1 MKILFLGYDA
11 RYEVLISELSSKYEI
26 DSIGYNNSD
35 IKINDIKNM
44 NDYNIIVLPMSGIK
58 NNYAGNVLI
67 PNNLLDNYTGLI
79 YTGNTKGLTEK
90 CLKGNVESFLSDKE
104 IVKNNT
110 IITVDG
116 IMDRIKDIDKV
127 IICIL
132 GYGNI
137 GSMLYDKLVNNYKV
151 IVGVKDNE
159 VGVVEGS
166 FSTSNKKDL
175 EYALLSSDLIINTVP
190 SHIIDEDILNNI
202 DCYFLD
208 VASFPYGVD
217 EKKITNYKFRYDLYS
232 SIPSKYAPIK
242 AGKILLKKF

>member
-11 RYEVLISELSSKYEI
+11 RYEVLISILSNKYEI
-26 DSIGYNNSD
+26 DSIGYNNSNISVSD
-35 IKINDIKNM
+35 IKSIND
-44 NDYNIIVLPMSGIK
+44 YSIIVLPMSGIK
-58 NNYAGNVLI
+58 NNYASNVLI
-67 PNNLLDNYTGLI
+67 PDNLLDNYTGLI
-79 YTGNTKGLTEK
+79 YTGNTKGL
-90 CLKGNVESFLSDKE
+90 KGNVESFLSDKE
-104 IVKNNT
+104 IVHNNT

-137 GSMLYDKLVNNYKV
+137 GSMLYDRLKDNYKV
-151 IVGVKDNE
+151 IVGVKEDE
-159 VGVVEGS
+159 VGIVKDS

-175 EYALLSSDLIINTVP
+175 EYYLKSSDLIINTVP
-190 SHIIDEDILNNI
+190 SHIIDEDILGSIN
-202 DCYFLD
+202 CYFLD
-208 VASFPYGVD
+208 IASFPYGVD
-217 EKKITNYKFRYDLYS
+217 KTKITNYKFKYDLYS

>member
-11 RYEVLISELSSKYEI
+11 RYEVLINLLSNKYEI
-26 DSIGYNNSD
+26 DSIGYNNS
-35 IKINDIKNM
+35 NMSVSDIKNI
-44 NDYNIIVLPMSGIK
+44 NDYSIIVLPMSGIK
-58 NNYAGNVLI
+58 KNYASNVLI

-79 YTGNTKGLTEK
+79 YTGNTKGL
-90 CLKGNVESFLSDKE
+90 KGNVESFLSDKE
-104 IVKNNT
+104 IVRNNT

-116 IMDRIKDIDKV
+116 IMDRISSIDKV

-137 GSMLYDKLVNNYKV
+137 GSMLYDRLKDNYKV
-151 IVGVKDNE
+151 IVGVKEDE
-159 VGVVEGS
+159 VGVVKDS

-175 EYALLSSDLIINTVP
+175 EYYLKSSDLIINTVP
-190 SHIIDEDILNNI
+190 SHIIDEDILNSIN
-202 DCYFLD
+202 CYFLD
-208 VASFPYGVD
+208 IASFPYGVD
-217 EKKITNYKFRYDLYS
+217 EKKTNNYKFKYDLYS

>member
-11 RYEVLISELSSKYEI
+11 RYEVLISILSNKYEI
-26 DSIGYNNSD
+26 DSIGYNNSNKSVSN
-35 IKINDIKNM
+35 IKNIND
-44 NDYNIIVLPMSGIK
+44 YSIIVLPMSGIK
-58 NNYAGNVLI
+58 NNYASNVLI
-67 PNNLLDNYTGLI
+67 PDNLLDNYTGLI
-79 YTGNTKGLTEK
+79 YTGNTKGL
-90 CLKGNVESFLSDKE
+90 KGNVESFLSDKE
-104 IVKNNT
+104 IVHNNT

-116 IMDRIKDIDKV
+116 IMDRISSIDKV

-137 GSMLYDKLVNNYKV
+137 GSMLYERLNNDYKV
-151 IVGVKDNE
+151 VVGVKEDE
-159 VGVVEGS
+159 IGVVKDS

-175 EYALLSSDLIINTVP
+175 EYYLKSSDLVINTVP
-190 SHIIDEDILNNI
+190 SHIIDDDILNNI

-208 VASFPYGVD
+208 IASFPYGVD
-217 EKKITNYKFRYDLYS
+217 ETKITNYKFKYDLYS

>member
-11 RYEVLISELSSKYEI
+11 RYVYLINDLKSIHEI
-26 DSIGYNNSD
+26 ESIGYDNDLS
-35 IKINDIKNM
+35 INDINI
-44 NDYNIIVLPMSGIK
+44 NDYSIIVLPMSGIK
-58 NNYAGNVLI
+58 NNYASNVFI
-67 PNNLLDNYTGLI
+67 PGNLLDNYKGLI
-79 YTGNTKGLTEK
+79 YTGNTKGI
-90 CLKGNVESFLSDKE
+90 KGNVESFLSDKE
-104 IVKNNT
+104 IFRNNT

-116 IMDRIKDIDKV
+116 IMDRISSIDKV

-137 GSMLYDKLVNNYKV
+137 GSMLYDRLKDDYKV
-151 IVGVKDNE
+151 IVGVKEDE
-159 VGVVEGS
+159 VGVVKDS

-175 EYALLSSDLIINTVP
+175 EYYLKSSDLIINTVP

-202 DCYFLD
+202 NGYFLD
-208 VASFPYGVD
+208 IASFPYGVD
-217 EKKITNYKFRYDLYS
+217 EKKINNYKFKYDLYS

>member
-11 RYEVLISELSSKYEI
+11 RYKVLISLLSNKYEI
-26 DSIGYNNSD
+26 DSIGYNNSNKSVSD
-35 IKINDIKNM
+35 IKSIND
-44 NDYNIIVLPMSGIK
+44 YSIIVLPMSGIK
-58 NNYAGNVLI
+58 DNYASNVLV

-79 YTGNTKGLTEK
+79 YTGNTKGL
-90 CLKGNVESFLSDKE
+90 KGNVESFLSDKE
-104 IVKNNT
+104 IVHNNT

-116 IMDRIKDIDKV
+116 IMDRISGIDKV

-137 GSMLYDKLVNNYKV
+137 GSMLYDRLKDNYKV
-151 IVGVKDNE
+151 IVGVKEDE
-159 VGVVEGS
+159 VGVVKDS

-175 EYALLSSDLIINTVP
+175 EYYLKSSDLIINTVP
-190 SHIIDEDILNNI
+190 SHIIDEKILSSIN
-202 DCYFLD
+202 CYFLD
-208 VASFPYGVD
+208 IASFPYGVD
-217 EKKITNYKFRYDLYS
+217 ENKVNNYKFKYDLYS

>member
-11 RYEVLISELSSKYEI
+11 RYEVLIRELSNRYEI
-26 DSIGYNNSD
+26 DSIGYNNSN
-35 IKINDIKNM
+35 KSVSDIKNI
-44 NDYNIIVLPMSGIK
+44 NDYSIIVLPMSGIK
-58 NNYAGNVLI
+58 NNYASNVLV

-79 YTGNTKGLTEK
+79 YTGNTKGL
-90 CLKGNVESFLSDKE
+90 KGNVESFLSDKE
-104 IVKNNT
+104 IVHNNT

-116 IMDRIKDIDKV
+116 IMDRISSIDKV

-137 GSMLYDKLVNNYKV
+137 GSMLYDRLKDNYKV
-151 IVGVKDNE
+151 KVGVKEDE
-159 VGVVEGS
+159 VGVVKDS

-175 EYALLSSDLIINTVP
+175 EYYLKSSDLVINTVP
-190 SHIIDEDILNNI
+190 SHIIDEDILECIN
-202 DCYFLD
+202 CYFLD
-208 VASFPYGVD
+208 IASFPYGVD
-217 EKKITNYKFRYDLYS
+217 ETKITNYKFKYDLYS

>member
-11 RYEVLISELSSKYEI
+11 RYEVLINLLSNKYEI
-26 DSIGYNNSD
+26 DSIGYNNSN
-35 IKINDIKNM
+35 KSVSDIKNI
-44 NDYNIIVLPMSGIK
+44 NDYSIIVLPMSGIK
-58 NNYAGNVLI
+58 NNYASNVLI

-79 YTGNTKGLTEK
+79 YTGNTKGL
-90 CLKGNVESFLSDKE
+90 KGNVESFLSDKE
-104 IVKNNT
+104 IVHNNT

-116 IMDRIKDIDKV
+116 IMDRISSIDKV

-137 GSMLYDKLVNNYKV
+137 GSMLYDRLKDNYKV
-151 IVGVKDNE
+151 KVGVKEDE
-159 VGVVEGS
+159 VGVVKDS

-175 EYALLSSDLIINTVP
+175 EYYLKSSDLIINTVP
-190 SHIIDEDILNNI
+190 SHIIDEDILECIN
-202 DCYFLD
+202 CYFLD
-208 VASFPYGVD
+208 IASFPYGVD
-217 EKKITNYKFRYDLYS
+217 ETKITNYKFKYDLYS